1 MLSVSLLL
9 VLPAVLVVAA
19 LPAASAEMEAVNPVP
34 PTTTLFGVQSGFDAL
49 DGAGDI
55 EVTSIG
61 GRTYALVASW
71 ADNAV
76 QIIDV
81 SDPDSPVPAA
91 SVFDGVGGFNAL
103 AGASDVDV
111 IKITG
116 RTYALVASWADNAV
130 QIIDITDPTSP
141 RPVASLFDG
150 SGGYDALGGASDI
163 EVTSSSG
170 NTYALVA
177 GWADNGIQVI
187 DVTDPTNPSPV
198 ASVFDSQGS
207 FDALGGANDIE
218 ITTALGRAYAL
229 VVSID
234 DDAVQIIDIA
244 NPASPVA
251 VASIFDGRGGF
262 DALDGANDVEL
273 VIASR
278 QLYAL
283 VVSVGDNALQVIDI
297 TNPAS
302 PRPVASIFD
311 EQGSFDALDGPND
324 IEIIRVSGR
333 TYAMVASMGDDAI
346 QIIDVTV
353 PDAPI
358 KATSI
363 FDGRGGNFDAL
374 RWASDIEVA
383 TIQGSTYALVASMGD
398 DAVQI
403 IDITDPAI
411 PVSEAAI
418 YDGQGVFNALDG
430 ANDIEIITIADRMY
444 ALVPG
449 FNDDAVQIIDITD
462 PNFPLPTASIFNDQD
477 DFDALD
483 GANDIEVAVI
493 DGRAYALVASLN
505 DGAIQIIEIT
515 NPADPVHVTSVFDGQ
530 GHYDALSRVSDIA
543 VTQIQGR
550 TYAVAAGMGD
560 DAIQIIDIT
569 DPDFPVP
576 VVGIFNNRGGFN
588 ALGGATDVEIVKEPG
603 RVYAVVASAES
614 NAIQIIEITN
624 PNSPVPVASVFDGR
638 DGFDALDG
646 ATDVEVFPISG
657 RVYALVASADDDAVQ
672 IMDITAPAE
681 PVPVASAFNGAG
693 GFDALEGASGIEV
706 VRTLGHTY
714 AIVTASDDDA
724 IQVIDIT
731 DLTNPLPETDAF
743 DGEGGFSA
751 LDGASSVT
759 TITESGRT
767 YALVTSWSDRAIQII
782 DISDPASLIPEVAI
796 FQGQKSFELY
806 R

>member
-1 MLSVSLLL
+1 MPLLL

-19 LPAASAEMEAVNPVP
+19 LPAAFADTEAVNPVP
-34 PTTTLFGVQSGFDAL
+34 STTTLFGVQSGFDAL

-55 EVTSIG
+55 EITSIG

-81 SDPDSPVPAA
+81 SDPDSPVPAV
-91 SVFDGVGGFNAL
+91 SVFDGVGGFDAL

-111 IKITG
+111 IKTAG
-116 RTYALVASWADNAV
+116 RTYALVASWADSAV

-141 RPVASLFDG
+141 RPAASVFDG
-150 SGGYDALGGASDI
+150 AGGYDALGGASDI

-170 NTYALVA
+170 KTYALVA
-177 GWADNGIQVI
+177 GWADNAVQII
-187 DVTDPTNPSPV
+187 DITNPVSPSPV
-198 ASVFDSQGS
+198 TSVFDSQGS

-234 DDAVQIIDIA
+234 DDAVQIIDVS
-244 NPASPVA
+244 NPSAPVA
-251 VASIFDGRGGF
+251 VASMYDGRGGF
-262 DALDGANDVEL
+262 DALDGATDVEI

-283 VVSVGDNALQVIDI
+283 VVSVGDDALQVIDI
-297 TNPAS
+297 TNPTS
-302 PRPVASIFD
+302 PRPAASVFD

-324 IEIIRVSGR
+324 IEIVRISGR

-353 PDAPI
+353 PDAPV

-363 FDGRGGNFDAL
+363 FDGRGGDFDAL
-374 RWASDIEVA
+374 RWASDIEVT
-383 TIQGSTYALVASMGD
+383 TIQGSTYAMVASMGD

-418 YDGQGVFNALDG
+418 YDGQGVFDALDG
-430 ANDIEIITIADRMY
+430 ANDIEIVTIADRMY

-462 PNFPLPTASIFNDQD
+462 PTFPLPTASIFNDQD
-477 DFDALD
+477 DFDALN
-483 GANDIEVAVI
+483 GANDIEVVTIAEQV
-493 DGRAYALVASLN
+493 YALVAGLN
-505 DGAIQIIEIT
+505 DHAVQIVDIT
-515 NPADPVHVTSVFDGQ
+515 NPADPVHVASVFDGQ

-543 VTQIQGR
+543 VTTILDH
-550 TYAVAAGMGD
+550 TYVVAASLGD

-569 DPDFPVP
+569 DPDSPVP
-576 VVGIFNNRGGFN
+576 VVGIFNNRDGFN
-588 ALGGATDVEIVKEPG
+588 ALDGASDVEIVRG
-603 RVYAVVASAES
+603 LIHTYAVVASAES
-614 NAIQIIEITN
+614 DAVQIIDITN
-624 PNSPVPVASVFDGR
+624 PRSPVPVSSVFDGR
-638 DGFDALDG
+638 NGFDALDE
-646 ATDVEVFPISG
+646 ASDVEVFAISG
-657 RVYALVASADDDAVQ
+657 SVYALVTSSEDDALQ
-672 IMDITAPAE
+672 IIDITVPAE
-681 PVPVASAFNGAG
+681 PVAVASVFNGVG
-693 GFDALEGASGIEV
+693 GFDALEGASDIEV
-706 VRTLGHTY
+706 IRTLGHTY
-714 AIVTASDDDA
+714 AMVTAFEGDA

-731 DLTNPLPETDAF
+731 DPANPIPETDAF
-743 DGEGGFSA
+743 DGRDGFSA
-751 LDGASSVT
+751 LDGASSIT

-782 DISDPASLIPEVAI
+782 DITDPTTLIPEVAI